1 MASPEEASR
10 CYISL
15 SHITCHITSP
25 DVTSHSVIFP
35 SLQEAS
41 RMRNA
46 LKDEKFRKLLAEYA
60 EEISDPENK
69 MVCGCVGV
77 WEGI

>member
-1 MASPEEASR
+1 
-10 CYISL
+10 
-15 SHITCHITSP
+15 
-25 DVTSHSVIFP
+25 
-35 SLQEAS
+35 
-41 RMRNA
+41 MRNA

-77 WEGI
+77 WVCGRESSYESPQ

>member
-1 MASPEEASR
+1 
-10 CYISL
+10 
-15 SHITCHITSP
+15 
-25 DVTSHSVIFP
+25 
-35 SLQEAS
+35 
-41 RMRNA
+41 MRNA